1 MYNSLILTRPC
12 FTGHLPLPDAVYLQQ
27 LLCQNYDM
35 FVIMLG
41 CNTDPYS
48 VDSCNTDPYATQT
61 TAIQTPMLDCN
72 TDPYAGLQHRPLCW
86 TAIQTPTKS
95 SETCLGVI
103 HIWSVLAP
111 EAVPVTTKHHRHI
124 CYLHALPLNHSHS
137 LAAQQR
143 CLSQLNVWPFWM
155 EVQVHTACM

>member
-61 TAIQTPMLDCN
+61 TAIQTPMLDYN
-72 TDPYAGLQHRPLCW
+72 TDPYAGLQYRPLQNHQRLALGSYTSGLYLRQRLFQSPPSTTGTSATSMPSPSIIA
-86 TAIQTPTKS
+86 TA
-95 SETCLGVI
+95 
-103 HIWSVLAP
+103 W
-111 EAVPVTTKHHRHI
+111 
-124 CYLHALPLNHSHS
+124 LHNS
-137 LAAQQR
+137 AA
-143 CLSQLNVWPFWM
+143 
-155 EVQVHTACM
+155 